1 MNSVWCAG
9 YVAVLRVLFRG
20 RRGVGGWWLEP
31 EAGGMRV
38 GGRWMMDDVF
48 FCRRHHNWVGNPNP
62 IHASCVVCLLL

>member
-38 GGRWMMDDVF
+38 GG
-48 FCRRHHNWVGNPNP
+48 
-62 IHASCVVCLLL
+62 